1 MRSKTIILA
10 TASML
15 VTAAPALAGVCTDQI
30 AELEKTIT
38 AKYEGADPATTGS
51 AQGRTSPAVPTG
63 EGVRMPSQSAGSQQA
78 QSGSPQAKLD
88 PAQRGPATQAME
100 ALNRAKELDRQGH
113 EAECKKVLSE
123 VKGQPAA
130 K

>member
-1 MRSKTIILA
+1 MKAKTIILA
-10 TASML
+10 AGSIL
-15 VTAAPALAGVCTDQI
+15 VAVGPAVAGACTDRI

-38 AKYEGADPATTGS
+38 TKYEGTEPVRTGS
-51 AQGRTSPAVPTG
+51 AQGQISPAAPTG
-63 EGVRMPSQSAGSQQA
+63 EGGRMPSQSAGSQQN
-78 QSGSPQAKLD
+78 GSQQAKLD
-88 PAQRGPATQAME
+88 PAQRQPATQAME

-113 EAECKKVLSE
+113 EAECMKVLSE

>member
-1 MRSKTIILA
+1 MRTKTIILA
-10 TASML
+10 AASML
-15 VTAAPALAGVCTDQI
+15 VGIAPALAGACTDQI

-51 AQGRTSPAVPTG
+51 AQDRTSSAVPTG
-63 EGVRMPSQSAGSQQA
+63 EGVRMPSPSASSQQA
-78 QSGSPQAKLD
+78 QNGSQQAKLD
-88 PAQRGPATQAME
+88 PAQRGSATQAME
-100 ALNRAKELDRQGH
+100 ALNRAKELDRQGN
-113 EAECKKVLSE
+113 EAECMKVLSE